1 MHAESGEEIHAKYT
15 KGRTREGRGV
25 NKSLRA
31 RGITQR
37 EWRRITQRAQR
48 EMHAEGAEL
57 NAGSTEKNNAK
68 CAEENERRERRVK
81 NTESKE

>member
-25 NKSLRA
+25 NKSRRA

-37 EWRRITQRAQR
+37 EWRRITQSVQR
-48 EMHAEGAEL
+48 KMHAEGAEL
-57 NAGSTEKNNAK
+57 RNRRGRW
-68 CAEENERRERRVK
+68 ERRMRSDDRLRNV
-81 NTESKE
+81 SLLCAQILR